1 MSVVV
6 TRRRGPVRPDARNV
20 VRGQETR
27 RRILGMA
34 RARILAHGFE
44 ELRLDD
50 LARDAGVT
58 KGAVV
63 KSVGGK
69 PSILLALAEEDRQTR
84 IAILEDAKKLASGL
98 ERRLLDATRRLLRL
112 DVERLNLVL
121 AFIGYSWFWKDQ
133 DRERAR
139 AMMEDTRERASEL
152 IAAASADRLGAK
164 RLEVLSK
171 RLLSGYATGLRD
183 IQDGRRSLEETVRF
197 VVNFALD

>member
-1 MSVVV
+1 
-6 TRRRGPVRPDARNV
+6 
-20 VRGQETR
+20 
-27 RRILGMA
+27 MA
-34 RARILAHGFE
+34 RARILAEGFE

-69 PSILLALAEEDRQTR
+69 PSILLAIAEEDRQTR
-84 IAILEDAKKLASGL
+84 IQVLDDAAKLASDL
-98 ERRLLDATRRLLRL
+98 RRRLLDLVRRLLRL
-112 DVERLNLVL
+112 DVDRMNLVL

-139 AMMEDTRERASEL
+139 AMMEDTRARVCDVIVHASSERL
-152 IAAASADRLGAK
+152 PPR

-171 RLLSGYATGLRD
+171 RLFAGYANGLRD
-183 IQDGRRSLEETVRF
+183 IHDRRRT
-197 VVNFALD
+197 LDDAVKFIVDFGLD

>member
-6 TRRRGPVRPDARNV
+6 TRKRGPVRPDARNV

-27 RRILGMA
+27 RRILAIA
-34 RARILAHGFE
+34 RARILAQGFE

-69 PSILLALAEEDRQTR
+69 PSILLALSEEDRQTR
-84 IAILEDAKKLASGL
+84 IAILEDAKRLTSGL
-98 ERRLLDATRRLLRL
+98 ERRLLDVTRRLLRV
-112 DVERLNLVL
+112 DVERLNLIL
-121 AFIGYSWFWKDQ
+121 AFIGYSWFWRDE
-133 DRERAR
+133 DRDRAH
-139 AMMEDTRERASEL
+139 AMMEDTRQRASEL
-152 IAAASADRLGAK
+152 IVAASADRLGAK
-164 RLEVLSK
+164 RLEILSK
-171 RLLSGYATGLRD
+171 RLLAAYASGLRD

-197 VVNFALD
+197 VVDFALD